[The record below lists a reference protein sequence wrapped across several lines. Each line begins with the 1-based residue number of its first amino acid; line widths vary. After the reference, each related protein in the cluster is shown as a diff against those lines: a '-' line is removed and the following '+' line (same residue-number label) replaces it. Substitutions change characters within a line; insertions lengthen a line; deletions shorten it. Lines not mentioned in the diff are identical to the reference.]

1 MSFKFILIATL
12 LLLCI
17 ASSNS
22 TITPFSRNR
31 KIIDEGGGKIHIH
44 KGKKITVEPS
54 RSPPAKGTKNYT
66 T

>member
-1 MSFKFILIATL
+1 MSFKFILITML
-12 LLLCI
+12 ILLCI

-31 KIIDEGGGKIHIH
+31 KIIVEEGGKIHIH
-44 KGKKITVEPS
+44 KGKKITVKPS